1 LANYST
7 AFSKLGTSRE
17 LAKNCSEMV
26 TKSTKNAENQ
36 TKTGIFEHFTRF
48 PFADWFP
55 LEILVSNLKTS
66 GFKKRHCF
74 GLKTG

>member
-1 LANYST
+1 
-7 AFSKLGTSRE
+7 
-17 LAKNCSEMV
+17 MV